1 MPDAT
6 QETEE
11 KTTQKILELI
21 KENPY
26 IIRKELAQEIG
37 NITEDGIK
45 YHLAKLK
52 EKGNIRRIAPDKWD
66 SILCVINE
74 IKK

>member
-1 MPDAT
+1 M
-6 QETEE
+6 E

-26 IIRKELAQEIG
+26 ITRKKLAQEIG
-37 NITEDGIK
+37 YITEDGIK

-52 EKGNIRRIAPDKWD
+52 KKEKSEELDM
-66 SILCVINE
+66 
-74 IKK
+74 IKEDIGR